1 MRSYKEFEIKGGLNG
16 KVTEETESS
25 RHNRS
30 LWMTVRTVGVIA
42 VFALLIYFGALDLT
56 KMRMMV
62 LRWWTGVAAICFLT
76 SVIISVFRWQI
87 LLCAVNI
94 RLRISVVMR
103 LSFIGYAFS
112 TIIPG
117 AVSGDMVKAYYLVKG
132 SSDKKTEAVMT
143 ILLDRVVALFTM
155 LLTGAA
161 AIGAVLVLMPE
172 NAQNPHQM
180 NILRTL
186 GYILTGSAIFV
197 LFGFMF
203 CLNKWIR
210 QTRLSIWITTQ
221 APAHRI
227 IEKMYS
233 TIYSFRNMK
242 GQLGKT
248 TVVSFI
254 GQLPLVIGMYC
265 IARAGD
271 ETVLRFAYY
280 FFLSPLSAILNTIP
294 LGPGGLGSGEAL
306 VEALFMLF
314 GSRNGA
320 EITAVGHLIFIFFSI
335 IGFTLYIRGKGEYA
349 DTTIMTES

>member
-1 MRSYKEFEIKGGLNG
+1 M
-16 KVTEETESS
+16 TETNESS
-25 RHNRS
+25 RSNRAI
-30 LWMTVRTVGVIA
+30 WMTVRAAGVIV
-42 VFALLIYFGALDLT
+42 VFALLIHFGALDLS
-56 KMRMMV
+56 KMQMM
-62 LRWWTGVAAICFLT
+62 LLNWWSGAAAICFLT

-94 RLRISVVMR
+94 RLRISMVMR

-112 TIIPG
+112 TVIPG

-155 LLTGAA
+155 LVTGAA
-161 AIGAVLVLMPE
+161 AIGAVLALMPE
-172 NAQNPHQM
+172 HAQNADQM
-180 NILRTL
+180 NILRPL
-186 GYILTGSAIFV
+186 GYIITGGAIFV
-197 LFGFMF
+197 LLGFMF
-203 CLNKWIR
+203 GLNKWLR
-210 QTRLSIWITTQ
+210 QTQLAIWITTQ

-242 GQLGKT
+242 SRLGKAI
-248 TVVSFI
+248 VVSFI

-265 IARAGD
+265 IARAAD

-306 VEALFMLF
+306 VEVLFMLF

-320 EITAVGHLIFIFFSI
+320 EITAVGHVIFIFFSI

-349 DTTIMTES
+349 DTIMMTQS

>member
-1 MRSYKEFEIKGGLNG
+1 
-16 KVTEETESS
+16 
-25 RHNRS
+25 
-30 LWMTVRTVGVIA
+30 MTVRVAGVITI
-42 VFALLIYFGALDLT
+42 FALLIHFGALDLT

-62 LRWWTGVAAICFLT
+62 LRWWSGVAAVCFMT
-76 SVIISVFRWQI
+76 SVVISAFRWRI

-94 RLRISVVMR
+94 RLRISLVMR
-103 LSFIGYAFS
+103 LSFIGSAFS

-132 SSDKKTEAVMT
+132 SSDKTTEAVMT

-161 AIGAVLVLMPE
+161 AIGAVLLLMPQ
-172 NAQNPHQM
+172 NAQNADQM
-180 NILRTL
+180 NILRHL
-186 GYILTGSAIFV
+186 GYIVTGSAIIV
-197 LFGFMF
+197 LLGFMF
-203 CLNKWIR
+203 CLNKWLR
-210 QTRLSIWITTQ
+210 QTRLAIWLTTQ
-221 APAHRI
+221 APVHRI

-242 GQLGKT
+242 SRLGKAI
-248 TVVSFI
+248 VVSFI

-265 IARAGD
+265 IARAAD
-271 ETVLRFAYY
+271 ETTLKFAYY
-280 FFLSPLSAILNTIP
+280 FFLSPLSALLNSIP

-314 GSRNGA
+314 GSIHGA
-320 EITAVGHLIFIFFSI
+320 EITAVGHLIFMFFSI

-349 DTTIMTES
+349 DTTLITQS